1 MFKQRKQ
8 CACVVNPHVQ
18 HILVRK
24 GSEIKMCNRAYQ
36 CVLDN
41 CGGLSGQNSAI
52 KVIKPPISK
61 TKYNEPTENVPPTV
75 PRSNDFVPLK
85 G

>member
-1 MFKQRKQ
+1 
-8 CACVVNPHVQ
+8 
-18 HILVRK
+18 
-24 GSEIKMCNRAYQ
+24 MCNRAYQ

-41 CGGLSGQNSAI
+41 CGGLAGQISAI
-52 KVIKPPISK
+52 KVIKPPISN

-75 PRSNDFVPLK
+75 PGSKAFVPLK